1 MIYNGKALVPIITTD
16 VQGLP
21 KKMLVWDSNC
31 HHSEERTVLALI
43 KDKFDV
49 IYAIAQCESRTGVG
63 VWHYC
68 AEIPKVRVATNSEL
82 SQWLAKGNGEVRL
95 ESEQHLDKKYVYTHW
110 NYDYI
115 DANKTVS
122 SLILVKK
129 FEDTE
134 WHEPT
139 VDYLGIQ

>member
-31 HHSEERTVLALI
+31 NYAEERIVIALV

-49 IYAIAQCESRTGVG
+49 IYAIAQCESMTGIC

-68 AEIPKVRVATNSEL
+68 AEIPKVRVVTNSEL

-95 ESEQHLDKKYVYTHW
+95 ASEQHLDVYTHW
-110 NYDYI
+110 NYDYK
-115 DANKTVS
+115 DANKTVTS
-122 SLILVKK
+122 PILVKK